1 MNFHT
6 DHMDEITANWNSAE
20 NKNEAQRFGNIT
32 TSIYFLILFFP
43 TQFVSFNLLA
53 RVRVFPRLGLHAP
66 KCTEES
72 CFLFRWLV
80 YISAVWCIYDAK
92 GLIDM
97 KIYTAIRR
105 CMKIIFVMFG
115 FFTLSYAR
123 FYLAFNLGFSRT
135 AAQSKSEKE
144 WEWETEEETC
154 VCVGG
159 WEILNVRDISG
170 IISLLLTVI
179 AAYRLRYSLV
189 VCAA

>member
-1 MNFHT
+1 M
-6 DHMDEITANWNSAE
+6 
-20 NKNEAQRFGNIT
+20 
-32 TSIYFLILFFP
+32 
-43 TQFVSFNLLA
+43 
-53 RVRVFPRLGLHAP
+53 GLHAP

-154 VCVGG
+154 VGGMRDFQCTSYIWCNISFANCDCCVSFTLLPSG
-159 WEILNVRDISG
+159 VRCVVDISLFSLYVY
-170 IISLLLTVI
+170 INFLLLHFCLFYISTEHTTRVK
-179 AAYRLRYSLV
+179 L
-189 VCAA
+189 